1 VDLAREIFFHF
12 QVDLAP
18 SFYWMQ
24 GVEDMVVWVMLP
36 EGTTKRD
43 LKVTLKPSEIVVKI
57 GNEEKLVGRLWNV
70 LDGDSM
76 TWSVRKFSISKI
88 VFLCKLNAA
97 KITLFLV
104 YKEILLMVI
113 D

>member
-1 VDLAREIFFHF
+1 MKNDKLKKIENSHF

-57 GNEEKLVGRLWNV
+57 
-70 LDGDSM
+70 
-76 TWSVRKFSISKI
+76 
-88 VFLCKLNAA
+88 
-97 KITLFLV
+97 
-104 YKEILLMVI
+104 ILKTKQN
-113 D
+113 